1 MARTEVFALAPLLS
15 LKSRDICGNMNIQ
28 KAGDRFGH
36 SRAKAPE
43 RFRTAS
49 QFQMDDDF
57 MRCLFKDNV
66 PLAEMVLRII
76 TGKPDLVITDCQT
89 QKDMK
94 RLAGA
99 RSICL
104 DAYGTDSIGKKYD
117 MEIQREDKG
126 ADPHRARFH
135 SSVLDIENLDA
146 GQEFRELPD
155 TYTIFITEKD
165 FYGKGEPV
173 YLIERM
179 NITTGKPFADGE
191 HILYV
196 NGEYRGDS
204 DIGKLMHDFNCTDA
218 DDMNFKLLADRTR
231 YLKEN
236 PKGVSE
242 MCKVI
247 EDMRKEEREEGIK
260 EGMRTAAL
268 RMIADGTL
276 ALEKIAE
283 YVGLSLDEVKKL
295 QSGQS
300 A

>member
-1 MARTEVFALAPLLS
+1 LAIAEQLS
-15 LKSRDICGNMNIQ
+15 WVRQEDLERIK
-28 KAGDRFGH
+28 
-36 SRAKAPE
+36 
-43 RFRTAS
+43 RFRL
-49 QFQMDDDF
+49 MDDVFLTKCFEDDTESTQF
-57 MRCLFKDNV
+57 
-66 PLAEMVLRII
+66 VLRII
-76 TGKPDLVITDCQT
+76 LNKPDLVVLDVHT
-89 QKDMK
+89 QVFVAN
-94 RLAGA
+94 LLN
-99 RSICL
+99 RSVKL
-104 DAYGTDSIGKKYD
+104 DVVATDSEGRKINV
-117 MEIQREDKG
+117 EVQREDKG

-155 TYTIFITEKD
+155 TFTIFITEKD

-204 DIGKLMHDFNCTDA
+204 DIGKLMHDFNCTNA
-218 DDMNFKLLADRTR
+218 ADMNFKLLADRTR

-247 EDMRKEEREEGIK
+247 EDMRNQERKETMMEVAK
-260 EGMRTAAL
+260 KL
-268 RMIADGTL
+268 LFDGTL
-276 ALEKIAE
+276 TLEKIAE
-283 YVGLSLDEVKKL
+283 CVGLSLDEVKRL
-295 QSGQS
+295 QAGQGT
-300 A
+300 